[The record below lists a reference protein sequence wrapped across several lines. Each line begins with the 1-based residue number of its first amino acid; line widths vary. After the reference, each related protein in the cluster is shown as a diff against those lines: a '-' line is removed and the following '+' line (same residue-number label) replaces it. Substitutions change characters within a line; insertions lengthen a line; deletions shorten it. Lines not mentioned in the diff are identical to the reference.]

1 LLNLPGTFQTRKVPG
16 LFLGNIPPVMIDR
29 LAIALLTLL
38 IVAAAPARAVAQLKK
53 VETQDVRL
61 VYISPSE
68 DYLVPHAARTFL
80 RSDAFLKEL
89 FKFNPKEK
97 TTLLLADISD
107 QGNAGATSVPYNSV
121 RVQIAPLSFTFETI
135 TAGERMNNIMSHEL
149 VHVIAMDQAA
159 GRDKVFRKLFFGKV
173 IPVAEQPESILFF
186 YLTLP
191 RVSAPR
197 WYHEGVAV
205 FIDTWENSGIG
216 RAQGGYDEMVFRSM
230 VKDGSRFYDP
240 LGLAAEGTKNDFQ
253 MGVNSYLYGGRF
265 VTWLAYRYSPEKVIE
280 WVSRQKGSRAYYANQ
295 FKHVF
300 GTPLETAWAE
310 WVAFEHKFQEANLA
324 EIRKFPLTQPR
335 DISPRALGSV
345 SRAYYDERTKKI
357 YAAFNYPGT
366 VAHVGAI
373 STETG
378 NLSHLRDV
386 RGPLIYQVTSLAYDA
401 AGPTLFYTDD
411 NLGHRELMQLDLGT
425 GQVKVLQKNARIGDL
440 VVNRAD
446 RSLWGIRQLNGLST
460 IVRMAPPYTDWKRA
474 VTFDY
479 GTIVYD
485 MDISPDGKT
494 VSASFGEISGKQSVR
509 LMSVEKLLKG
519 DFTPDAEFDL
529 EGTVVNGFTFS
540 PDGKYLYGSSY
551 LSGVSNIFRYEIATK
566 EVEAVSNA
574 ETGLFRPI
582 PLGGDELL
590 AFRYSGDGFVPT
602 RLTAQVVKDVGAIT
616 FLGERTIDKHPVLK
630 SWALGSPADIPY
642 DTMQK
647 TTGTYNLAGGLHLES
662 IYPIAQGYKKTASV
676 GLRANFSDPL
686 QFNRAY
692 FTVGWSPG
700 GDLPTSERLHVSADY
715 ARYNW
720 TAHASWNNADSYD
733 LYGSTKRSRKGY
745 AVSLKKLSNLIYETP
760 RTLKLEVEGRVA
772 GRLDQL
778 PEYQNVAVKVDQLY
792 SLNANVLY
800 SNVRSS
806 LGHIDD
812 EKGVLWSIAARND
825 YVNDTFFTRAHATFD
840 VGAALPI
847 GHSSIWLRSA
857 AGLSPQDASE
867 PFANFYF
874 GAFGN
879 NYIDR
884 NAEKRYREYYALPGA
899 KRNSIAGRNFVR
911 SMVEWNLPPVRFS
924 RVGTKGAYVS
934 WVRPALFVS
943 GLMTNLDEKAIQRK
957 ALSTGA
963 QLDFKIT
970 VMAVL
975 DMTLSVG
982 GGVTFE
988 RDRKAAREGMISL
1001 RVLK

>member
-1 LLNLPGTFQTRKVPG
+1 MN
-16 LFLGNIPPVMIDR
+16 DR
-29 LAIALLTLL
+29 LAIGLLSLL
-38 IVAAAPARAVAQLKK
+38 LVAALPTRAAAQLKK
-53 VETQDVRL
+53 VETQELRL

-80 RSDAFLKEL
+80 RSDAFLKNL
-89 FKFNPKEK
+89 FKFTPKEK
-97 TTLLLADISD
+97 TTLLLADFSD
-107 QGNAGATSVPYNSV
+107 QGNAGATSVPHNSV
-121 RVQIAPLSFTFETI
+121 RVQIAPLSFAFETI
-135 TAGERMNNIMSHEL
+135 TAGERMNTIMSHEL
-149 VHVIAMDQAA
+149 VHVIAMDQAS
-159 GRDKVFRKLFFGKV
+159 GRDRVFRNLFFGKV
-173 IPVAEQPESILFF
+173 IPVAEQPESVLWF

-205 FIDTWENSGIG
+205 FIDTWENGGIG

-240 LGLAAEGTKNDFQ
+240 LGLASEGTKNDFQ

-265 VTWLAYRYSPEKVIE
+265 VTWLAYRYSPEKIVE

-300 GTPLETAWAE
+300 GTPLESAWAE

-324 EIRKFPLTQPR
+324 EIRKYPLTQTR
-335 DISPRALGSV
+335 DLSSRALGSV
-345 SRAYYDERTKKI
+345 SRAYYDDSTKKI
-357 YAAFNYPGT
+357 YAAFNDPGT
-366 VAHVGAI
+366 VAHIGAF

-378 NLSHLRDV
+378 QVSHLRDV
-386 RGPLIYQVTSLAYDA
+386 RGPLLYTVTSLAYDP

-411 NLGHRELMQLDLGT
+411 NLGHRDLMSLDPRT
-425 GQVKVLQKNARIGDL
+425 GQANVLQKNARIGDL

-446 RSLWGIRQLNGLST
+446 RSLWGIRTLNGLAS
-460 IVRMAPPYTDWKRA
+460 IVRVAPPYTDWKRA

-479 GTIVYD
+479 GTVVYD

-494 VSASFGEISGKQSVR
+494 VSASFGQINGKQSVR
-509 LMSVEKLLKG
+509 LMSAEKLLAG
-519 DFTPDAEFDL
+519 DPTPEAEFDL
-529 EGTVVNGFTFS
+529 EGTVVNNFTFS

-551 LSGVSNIFRYEIATK
+551 LSGVSNIFRYEIATRSF
-566 EVEAVSNA
+566 EAVTNA
-574 ETGLFRPI
+574 ETGFFRPI
-582 PLGGDELL
+582 PLGGDELIV
-590 AFRYSGDGFVPT
+590 FRYSGAGWVPT
-602 RLTAQVVKDVGAIT
+602 RLTASVVKDVGAIT
-616 FLGERTIDKHPVLK
+616 FLGERVVDKHPVLK

-647 TTGTYNLAGGLHLES
+647 TTGQYNLAGGLRLES

-676 GLRANFSDPL
+676 GFRVNFSDPL
-686 QFNRAY
+686 QFNRLYVTA
-692 FTVGWSPG
+692 GWSPG
-700 GDLPTSERLHVSADY
+700 GNLPTSERLHLAADY
-715 ARYNW
+715 VRYDW

-745 AVSLKKLSNLIYETP
+745 AVSLKRTRNLIYETP
-760 RTLKLEVEGRVA
+760 KTLKLEVEGRVA

-792 SLNANVLY
+792 SLNANLNY
-800 SNVRSS
+800 SNVKSS

-812 EKGVLWSIAARND
+812 EKGVLWSMVVQND
-825 YVNDTFFTRAHATFD
+825 YVNDTFFTRAHAALD
-840 VGAALPI
+840 LGAALPI
-847 GHSSIWLRSA
+847 GHSSIWLRNV
-857 AGLSPQDASE
+857 GGFSPQSASE

-884 NAEKRYREYYALPGA
+884 STEKRYREYYSLPGA
-899 KRNSIAGRNFVR
+899 ERNSIAGRNFVR
-911 SMVEWNLPPVRFS
+911 SMVEWNLPPIRFS
-924 RVGTKGAYVS
+924 RFGTKGAYLS
-934 WVRPALFVS
+934 WIRPAVFAG
-943 GLMTNLDEKAIQRK
+943 GLVTNLDQKESRRK

-988 RDRKAAREGMISL
+988 RDRKAQREGMISL